1 MDLKW
6 ITNKIRIQF
15 VDTDASER
23 IHYSAIF
30 RYFEIMDHNFG
41 QWLSPYKK
49 IIELGFDIPRVHVEC
64 SYLGEIGY
72 DEMAQAQVSI
82 SKLGNSSYTLSFH
95 FYKEDALVAKGSLT
109 NVFIDRNTGKS
120 VKIPES
126 IRTELMKHLQPATAQ

>member
-1 MDLKW
+1 M

-30 RYFEIMDHNFG
+30 RYFEIMDHDFFRTIG
-41 QWLSPYKK
+41 YPYKK
-49 IIELGFDIPRVHVEC
+49 IIQLGFDVPRVHVEC

-72 DEMAQAQVSI
+72 DDELEGQVSI
-82 SKLGNSSYTLSFH
+82 SKLGNSSYTLSFQ